1 MKKFALSFAIVAI
14 IGSFA
19 SAGTIYIEAVDADAL
34 PVSSGLHVSKFAV
47 NIYLQD
53 FPNDTVNEFA
63 GFQTAIDF
71 FQGGVNFAGKDT
83 DTPAPAFQIASI
95 LNSTWSNR
103 DITHN
108 AEFLPEI
115 MATTDNRYSF
125 GLISL
130 EEEFDPVTLDPI
142 GYAQK
147 GIAADDKKWIA
158 TIVFTY
164 TPEMVGTYSLE
175 ANFDFTTVANN
186 EAQEIFGYDIV
197 TDTITIVPE
206 PATLALLGMGMAG
219 LVAYRRRRK

>member
-34 PVSSGLHVSKFAV
+34 PVSSGLHV

-71 FQGGVNFAGKDT
+71 MQGGVNYGGKDT
-83 DTPAPAFQIASI
+83 DTPAPSFQIASI

-108 AEFLPEI
+108 TEFLPEI
-115 MATTDNRYSF
+115 MAICDYRYIV
-125 GLISL
+125 GLVSL
-130 EEEFDPVTLDPI
+130 EEEFDPITWDPI

-147 GIAADDKKWIA
+147 GIAADEKKWIA
-158 TIVFTY
+158 TVVY
-164 TPEMVGTYSLE
+164 TYSPDVTGTFQLQ
-175 ANFDFTTVANN
+175 ANPDFTLVSNPVP
-186 EAQEIFGYDIV
+186 EEIFGYDIV
-197 TDTITIVPE
+197 TDTITIVPVPE

>member
-1 MKKFALSFAIVAI
+1 MKKFALSFAIVAL

-53 FPNDTVNEFA
+53 FPNDTGNEFA
-63 GFQTAIDF
+63 GFSTAVDF
-71 FQGGVNFAGKDT
+71 LQGGVNFAGKDI

-95 LNSTWSNR
+95 LNITWSNR

-206 PATLALLGMGMAG
+206 PATLALLGMGVAG

>member
-1 MKKFALSFAIVAI
+1 MKKFALSFAIVAL

-53 FPNDTVNEFA
+53 FPNDTVDEFA

-71 FQGGVNFAGKDT
+71 LQGGVNYGGKDT
-83 DTPAPAFQIASI
+83 DTPAPSFQIANI
-95 LNSTWSNR
+95 LNKTWDNR

-108 AEFLPEI
+108 TDFLPEVL
-115 MATTDNRYSF
+115 AFCDDRYSF
-125 GLISL
+125 GLISQ
-130 EEEFDPVTLDPI
+130 ENEYDPVTLDLI
-142 GYAQK
+142 GPAHK
-147 GIAADDKKWIA
+147 GIAADDKKWFA
-158 TIVFTY
+158 TIVYTY
-164 TPEMVGTYSLE
+164 SPEMVGTYSLE
-175 ANFDFTTVANN
+175 PNLEYTVVANN
-186 EAQEIFGYDIV
+186 LAKEIFGYDIV

-206 PATLALLGMGMAG
+206 PATLALLGMGVAG